1 MSVGNAPKER
11 PRAAHLGP
19 ERRRPQVLDA
29 ALKIAVQRG
38 SQAVSMEAVAQ
49 QMGVTK
55 PVVYACF
62 GSREEL
68 LEALLAREEQ
78 RLFSAVVAALPERP
92 SFDKPE
98 RLLVEGFQALLS
110 GAASHADSW
119 QLVFA
124 ASPDPAVADRYKQ
137 ARALVAQQVGVLM
150 APGLQAWGVKDIPRK
165 LPVLVEFFMSAGDG
179 AVRTLIGGA
188 GNWSP
193 DELGALVGRVV
204 YGALRKA

>member
-1 MSVGNAPKER
+1 MSVGNTRKER

-38 SQAVSMEAVAQ
+38 PHAVSMEAVAQ
-49 QMGVTK
+49 QMNVTK

-68 LEALLAREEQ
+68 LEALLTREEQ
-78 RLFSAVVAALPERP
+78 RLFSAVVAALPAQP

-98 RLLVEGFQALLS
+98 RLLIEGFQALLS

-137 ARALVAQQVGVLM
+137 ARALVAKQVGVLM

-179 AVRTLIGGA
+179 AVRTLIGGQ

>member
-1 MSVGNAPKER
+1 MSVGNAKKER

-78 RLFSAVVAALPERP
+78 RLFSAVVAALPGRP

-179 AVRTLIGGA
+179 AVRTLIGGV

-193 DELGALVGRVV
+193 EELGALVGRVV

>member
-1 MSVGNAPKER
+1 MSVGNAKKER

-38 SQAVSMEAVAQ
+38 SHAVSMEAVAQ
-49 QMGVTK
+49 EMGVTK

-78 RLFSAVVAALPERP
+78 RLFEAVAAALPGQP

-137 ARALVAQQVGVLM
+137 ARALVAKQVGVLM
-150 APGLQAWGVKDIPRK
+150 APGLQAWGIKDIPRK

-179 AVRTLIGGA
+179 AVRTLIGGE
-188 GNWSP
+188 GNWTP

-204 YGALRKA
+204 FGALRKA

>member
-1 MSVGNAPKER
+1 MSVGNAKKER

-38 SQAVSMEAVAQ
+38 SHAVSMEAVAQ
-49 QMGVTK
+49 EMGVTK

-78 RLFSAVVAALPERP
+78 RLFEAVVTALPGQP

-137 ARALVAQQVGVLM
+137 ARALVAKQVGVLM
-150 APGLQAWGVKDIPRK
+150 APGLQAWGIKDIPRK

-179 AVRTLIGGA
+179 AVRTLIGGE
-188 GNWSP
+188 GNWTP

-204 YGALRKA
+204 FGALRKA

>member
-1 MSVGNAPKER
+1 MSVGNAKKER

-29 ALKIAVQRG
+29 ALKLAVQRG

-68 LEALLAREEQ
+68 LDALLAREEQ
-78 RLFSAVVAALPERP
+78 RLFEAVVAALPGQP

-110 GAASHADSW
+110 GAASHAESW

-137 ARALVAQQVGVLM
+137 ARALVAKQVGALM
-150 APGLQAWGVKDIPRK
+150 APGLQAWGIKDIPRK

-188 GNWSP
+188 GNWTP

-204 YGALRKA
+204 YGALRRA

>member
-1 MSVGNAPKER
+1 MSVGNAKKER

-68 LEALLAREEQ
+68 LDALLAREEQ
-78 RLFSAVVAALPERP
+78 RLFEAVVAALPGQP

-110 GAASHADSW
+110 GAASHAESW

-137 ARALVAQQVGVLM
+137 ARALVAKQVGALM
-150 APGLQAWGVKDIPRK
+150 APGLQAWGIKDIPRK

-188 GNWSP
+188 GNWTP

-204 YGALRKA
+204 YGALRRA